1 MKRIAR
7 NLLKFWETPVEGFE
21 AFWIAVIEMGLIRF
35 IFFFFVMPFVIFA
48 AVETTA
54 RYVHIEFIG
63 KWEQYF
69 YLYANNSLLINS
81 TQYFPLIGNIKFI
94 IFKQL

>member
-1 MKRIAR
+1 MI
-7 NLLKFWETPVEGFE
+7 KFWETPVEGFE

-54 RYVHIEFIG
+54 RYVHDDFIEI
-63 KWEQYF
+63 WEENFVSANDNFLMDFTYYF
-69 YLYANNSLLINS
+69 S
-81 TQYFPLIGNIKFI
+81 LIGNIKFI